1 MVRSQVDGEY
11 VARMEDVLDLNEKSR
26 IRSTRSSVSTRIHQL
41 IGEIRQPIPAAPG
54 QIERYDCEYKRNGTT
69 NLFIFLDAHRSW
81 RKVKVTNSRAAVALL
96 KAPSAAKSP

>member
-1 MVRSQVDGEY
+1 MQ
-11 VARMEDVLDLNEKSR
+11 KSP
-26 IRSTRSSVSTRIHQL
+26 IRSTRSSDFDESPTQL

-81 RKVKVTNSRAAVALL
+81 RKVNRKRKKLVPR
-96 KAPSAAKSP
+96 PERIGD